1 LTTMTSSSGNPDL
14 RNPGVVID
22 LFTTVAEQNR
32 AFDRRTGAV
41 IDLAD
46 QGHMLITGDLHDHRV
61 NFQKALRYANLAKMP
76 GNHLLLQE
84 LIHGERLINGMDLSY
99 RTAAEAAALQRDYP
113 GRVHVLLSNH
123 ELAQIN
129 GEDIAKHGI
138 SSLDAFHAGLEYVFG
153 DEANAV
159 HDAYAEWVRSLPLA
173 VRCENGVF
181 CSHSLPAPRR
191 RNDFDPMVLTRELT
205 DADLSGPDG
214 SAHLMVWGRN
224 LAQGWADD
232 LATLWNTGQF
242 VLGHQHAEMGYEMCG
257 ETMLILASDHDHGV
271 CLPINLAQ
279 PYTRAELVDA
289 IIPLAALADPR

>member
-1 LTTMTSSSGNPDL
+1 MTSSQGKPDL
-14 RNPGVVID
+14 RNPAVVCD
-22 LFTTVAEQNR
+22 LFTDAAARNE
-32 AFDRRTGAV
+32 AFELRRGAV
-41 IDLAD
+41 IDLPD
-46 QGHMLITGDLHDHRV
+46 QGHMLVTGDLHDHRV
-61 NFQKALRYANLAKMP
+61 NFQKAVRYANLAKMP

-99 RTAAEAAALQRDYP
+99 RTAAEVAALQLTYP

-138 SSLDAFHAGLEYVFG
+138 SSIDAFHAGLEYVF
-153 DEANAV
+153 DEAADDV
-159 HDAYAEWVRSLPLA
+159 HDAYAEWIRSLPLA

-181 CSHSLPAPRR
+181 CAHSLPSPRKR
-191 RNDFDPMVLTRELT
+191 SDFDPMVLTRELT
-205 DADLSGPDG
+205 DVDLMGPNG

-242 VLGHQHAEMGYEMCG
+242 VLGHQHAEMGYELCG
-257 ETMLILASDHDHGV
+257 DTMLILASDHEHGV
-271 CLPINLAQ
+271 CLPINLAT
-279 PYTRAELVDA
+279 PYTRTELVDA
-289 IIPLAALADPR
+289 ILPFAALSAPE